1 MNPGV
6 FPERDDANIQRVLVT
21 GGAGYL
27 GSTMV
32 PMLLQE
38 GYHVTVYDLFNWGI
52 MPLNP
57 IASHENLTIIKGD
70 VTDPDELAE
79 VVRQNDA
86 VIHLAAIVGYPA
98 CSKEP
103 EVAKQVNV
111 EGTRNVMNAVT
122 NQRVIYASTGSCYG
136 AINGTCTEETPISP
150 LTLYGETKAEG
161 EKLVRAKGG
170 VGLRLATVFGVSPRL
185 RLDLLVNDLTSK
197 AVELKH
203 FDVYEGSFRRTFLH
217 VKDAARAFIFA
228 LQHYNSMSGNAYN
241 VGDESMNM
249 TKMQVAKMIESNVD
263 GCNITE
269 SNNGQ
274 DKDKRDYAVS
284 YALIRS
290 LGYKAQTTM
299 SSGIKEL
306 LKIIPHIKKD
316 EVAKC
321 KNV

>member
-1 MNPGV
+1 
-6 FPERDDANIQRVLVT
+6 
-21 GGAGYL
+21 
-27 GSTMV
+27 
-32 PMLLQE
+32 
-38 GYHVTVYDLFNWGI
+38 
-52 MPLNP
+52 
-57 IASHENLTIIKGD
+57 
-70 VTDPDELAE
+70 
-79 VVRQNDA
+79 
-86 VIHLAAIVGYPA
+86 
-98 CSKEP
+98 
-103 EVAKQVNV
+103 
-111 EGTRNVMNAVT
+111 
-122 NQRVIYASTGSCYG
+122 
-136 AINGTCTEETPISP
+136 
-150 LTLYGETKAEG
+150 
-161 EKLVRAKGG
+161 
-170 VGLRLATVFGVSPRL
+170 
-185 RLDLLVNDLTSK
+185 
-197 AVELKH
+197 
-203 FDVYEGSFRRTFLH
+203 
-217 VKDAARAFIFA
+217 
-228 LQHYNSMSGNAYN
+228 MSGNAYN